1 MERNRCAR
9 KKKTRSGDNHGRDL
23 GLCFVRYADVTYKA
37 KTPSIINKV
46 IISAPMAPLHKVQ
59 HFVWDNK

>member
-1 MERNRCAR
+1 MR
-9 KKKTRSGDNHGRDL
+9 KKKPGDNHGGDL
-23 GLCFVRYADVTYKA
+23 GLCFVRYVEVTYKA